1 MRRVTPPGKQA
12 SVVQHGRSG
21 ADRGEPAA
29 GRVLGEDERAD
40 SRVGA
45 QQGDARPTGQKDAVE
60 VAACDRRQRGV
71 GVKGDGAA
79 ARDLKALAQR
89 GGDDFDAGAA
99 EQIDGGDGFDFFKT
113 LGEDCQ
119 NSGHEGRLAVMDG
132 VAHGKFFT
140 GKRLVIF
147 GCGYVGAAVA
157 KQAVAHGLEVTALTR
172 NQAKAD
178 ALKADGVAQ
187 VIVADLTRD
196 DWHGRIAGG
205 ADLVLNCVSSGGG
218 GLEDYRRNYLEGMHS
233 VVTWLR
239 GTRAVS
245 AVVYTSST
253 SVYPQDGG
261 VRVDESATTGG
272 TERAEVLLA
281 TEHTL
286 LAAEDAAVTRV
297 VLRLAGIYGPGRHH
311 LLEQVR
317 SGEAAGRA
325 ESHLNLAYREDIAAA
340 VWAAW
345 RAPEGARI
353 YNVADDG
360 AATKGE
366 VVAWLAA
373 RLGVGLPRFTGVP
386 AGGRRAVTP
395 DRIIANDRLKSEL
408 GWRPGCPTFRDG
420 YEKIL
425 SL

>member
-1 MRRVTPPGKQA
+1 MRRVTPPGEQA

-29 GRVLGEDERAD
+29 GRMLGEDERAD

-71 GVKGDGAA
+71 GVKGDGAT
-79 ARDLKALAQR
+79 ARDLKVLAQR

-132 VAHGKFFT
+132 VAHGKFFA

-157 KQAVAHGLEVTALTR
+157 KQAVAQGLEVTALTR

-281 TEHTL
+281 TEH
-286 LAAEDAAVTRV
+286 R
-297 VLRLAGIYGPGRHH
+297 RC
-311 LLEQVR
+311 
-317 SGEAAGRA
+317 
-325 ESHLNLAYREDIAAA
+325 
-340 VWAAW
+340 W
-345 RAPEGARI
+345 RRK
-353 YNVADDG
+353 
-360 AATKGE
+360 T
-366 VVAWLAA
+366 
-373 RLGVGLPRFTGVP
+373 PR
-386 AGGRRAVTP
+386 
-395 DRIIANDRLKSEL
+395 
-408 GWRPGCPTFRDG
+408 
-420 YEKIL
+420 
-425 SL
+425 